1 LKNTKSTH
9 FKIWNAHFRKIIVPA
24 YTMVKVSAMAANK
37 RYNDFNTYLRNIF
50 GCRVQKITIDAGLT
64 CPNRDGTIASGGC
77 IYCNIRG
84 SGTGAHAKGLS
95 VTRQL
100 IDGKKALAKRYKAN
114 KFIAYFQSFSNT
126 YAPLD
131 ELKRLYQEA
140 LSIDDVVG
148 LSIGTR
154 PDCVDEA
161 VLDLLQDVAKHH
173 LIWIEYG
180 LQSARDDSLAFINR
194 GHDVRCFIDAVEKT
208 RNRGIKMCAH
218 VILGLPHE
226 TRRDMLHTADTIA
239 KLKLDGVKLH
249 LLYVV
254 KGTRLETLYRQG
266 RFKCL
271 EQQTYADLV
280 CDFLE
285 RIPAE
290 MVVQRLTGD
299 PHRNELIAPVWSL
312 KKTETLERIQKL
324 LENRD
329 SWQGKY
335 FNG

>member
-1 LKNTKSTH
+1 MLKM
-9 FKIWNAHFRKIIVPA
+9 IIVPSQFIIKA
-24 YTMVKVSAMAANK
+24 LAMDANK
-37 RYNDFNTYLRNIF
+37 RYNDLNTYLRNIF
-50 GCRVQKITIDAGLT
+50 GYRVQKITIDAGLT
-64 CPNRDGTIASGGC
+64 CPNRDGTISHGGC

-84 SGTGAHAKGLS
+84 SGTGAYAKGLS
-95 VTRQL
+95 VSRQL
-100 IDGKKALAKRYKAN
+100 SIGKNSLSKRYKAK

-126 YAPLD
+126 YAPLQ
-131 ELKRLYQEA
+131 ELKRLYDEA
-140 LSIDDVVG
+140 LNGDDIVG

-161 VLDLLQDVAKHH
+161 VLDLLQQYAKHH

-180 LQSARDDSLAFINR
+180 LQSARDATLALINR
-194 GHDVRCFIDAVEKT
+194 GHDVQCFKDAVARTK
-208 RNRGIKMCAH
+208 NRGIKICAH

-226 TRRDMLHTADTIA
+226 TRQDMMHTAATIA
-239 KLKLDGVKLH
+239 GLGIDGVKLH

-254 KGTRLETLYRQG
+254 KGTPLETLYRKG
-266 RFKCL
+266 EFKCL
-271 EQQTYADLV
+271 EQPAYVDLV

-290 MVVQRLTGD
+290 MVIQRLTGD
-299 PHRNELIAPVWSL
+299 PHRKELVAPEWAL
-312 KKTETLERIQKL
+312 KKIETLNLIRQT

-335 FNG
+335 FTK

>member
-1 LKNTKSTH
+1 
-9 FKIWNAHFRKIIVPA
+9 
-24 YTMVKVSAMAANK
+24 MVKVLAMAANK
-37 RYNDFNTYLRNIF
+37 RYNDLNTYLRNIF
-50 GCRVQKITIDAGLT
+50 GCRVQKITVDAGLT
-64 CPNRDGTIASGGC
+64 CPNRDGTLSRGGC

-100 IDGKKALAKRYKAN
+100 INGKNSLSKRYKAK

-126 YAPLD
+126 YAPLQD
-131 ELKRLYQEA
+131 LKRLYDEA
-140 LSIDDVVG
+140 LSVDDIVG

-161 VLDLLQDVAKHH
+161 VLDLLQDYAKHH

-180 LQSARDDSLAFINR
+180 LQSARDATLAFINR
-194 GHDVRCFIDAVEKT
+194 GHDVQCFKDAVAKT
-208 RNRGIKMCAH
+208 RNRGIKICAH

-226 TRRDMLHTADTIA
+226 TRQDMLHTAATIA
-239 KLKLDGVKLH
+239 KLGIDGVKLH

-254 KGTRLETLYRQG
+254 KETRLETLYRQG
-266 RFKCL
+266 EFKCL
-271 EQQTYADLV
+271 EQQAYADLV

-290 MVVQRLTGD
+290 MVIQRLTGD
-299 PHRNELIAPVWSL
+299 PHRKELTAPGWSL
-312 KKTETLERIQKL
+312 KKTETLDLIRKTL
-324 LENRD
+324 KKRD
-329 SWQGKY
+329 SRQGKY
-335 FNG
+335 FNP